1 MEIINC
7 QISELC
13 ESVFDF
19 FNNITD
25 SYQMDV
31 IFLHLLVYYI
41 LFQRGIKKK
50 GINNILSDL
59 SDYSKEIQFISKN
72 FKTDINALETSDYF
86 KILTIFNKYSGKDNF
101 ILIFIDFLKKNKK
114 QSIKPISEYYPNND
128 LVTYMNKLA
137 KPKNES
143 ILNLHIGYGS
153 FIYDMFKNH
162 SIELEKIYGYE
173 NKDTILH
180 AALMN
185 IYSLTG
191 NISKNI
197 KKGDILH
204 ENIINEYDLIICD
217 FPTGIRN
224 IIHANCCNKIKKLK
238 IRGTKSEPLIL
249 QLIMTS
255 LNKNGRV
262 VINVPNT
269 LLNNDSNQHIET
281 RKYLLNNFNVIK
293 IVDISQDFQFNKD
306 YQSSVIHFVNDGKTK
321 TIEFAKLTYEDG
333 KVTEKTIMN
342 VDYEKIVK
350 KEYNLY
356 YEKYVNEN
364 QEFEITNKKMK
375 EIVKVATNDDNIK
388 LLHGH
393 YLKIP
398 LTLENTIVSLEYD
411 NFEFSNDFI
420 TLLVQ
425 NNEECNQI
433 FFNYY
438 FQQLI
443 APTITTFTKGKQK
456 KLDIESLLETKIPIL
471 SGKTQKTIINYFNLN
486 NELIKKNNQQI
497 TLYENLKSEF
507 LNLYVTANT
516 IMIKDICEIEN
527 SCLEEDSI
535 MIQKNS
541 SIAGKVSLSSS
552 KCDSKNYYYLHNIKK
567 VNKKYLYYLLKNN
580 EQTLRKLSNLTV
592 TTNLS
597 RNNLENFEIPI
608 VSVEIQDKIIT
619 QIELYDNIIKQL
631 IEMNN
636 IILSKYSIKDV
647 IDLEKNK

>member
-153 FIYDMFKNH
+153 FIYDMVKNH

-306 YQSSVIHFVNDGKTK
+306 YQSSVIHFVNEGKTK

-516 IMIKDICEIEN
+516 IMIKDVCEIEN